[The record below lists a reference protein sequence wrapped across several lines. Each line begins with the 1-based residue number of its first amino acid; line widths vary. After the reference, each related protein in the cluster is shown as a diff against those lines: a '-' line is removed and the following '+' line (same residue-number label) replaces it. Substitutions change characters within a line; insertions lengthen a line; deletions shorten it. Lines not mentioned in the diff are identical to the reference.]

1 MNEGKILIVDDNE
14 SNLEIMA
21 MYIESE
27 FDNETILGS
36 SSVDGI
42 EAVKENPE
50 IDIVISDY
58 YMPGGDGGQLYRWL
72 KENRPD
78 IPFLLVCGEN
88 QDVVEKLPELS
99 GLFSSGDFSPLV
111 SKPFKKEELL
121 EKE

>member
-1 MNEGKILIVDDNE
+1 MSEGKILIVDDNE

-27 FDNETILGS
+27 FDNETLLGS

-42 EAVKENPE
+42 EAIKENPE

-58 YMPGGDGGQLYRWL
+58 YMPGGDGGQLYRWIR
-72 KENRPD
+72 ENRPD

-88 QDVVEKLPELS
+88 QDVVDTFWGQHLGSRPTPNVI
-99 GLFSSGDFSPLV
+99 LFR
-111 SKPFKKEELL
+111 K
-121 EKE
+121 

>member
-1 MNEGKILIVDDNE
+1 MSEGKILIVDDNE

-42 EAVKENPE
+42 EALQENPE

-58 YMPGGDGGQLYRWL
+58 YMPGGDGAIIIRLIGHPKIKIQ
-72 KENRPD
+72 RPF
-78 IPFLLVCGEN
+78 IKTNPSPFL
-88 QDVVEKLPELS
+88 
-99 GLFSSGDFSPLV
+99 F
-111 SKPFKKEELL
+111 
-121 EKE
+121 